1 MGQKEGN
8 QICLGVMIGAGMAAV
23 TELSVSMGSLL
34 TFESLESPTFQEKE
48 KVGLGTGA
56 QLGECV
62 VGMHAALRS
71 SRASY
76 KIG

>member
-34 TFESLESPTFQEKE
+34 TFESLESPTFQEK
-48 KVGLGTGA
+48 KRWDWGLGLNWGS
-56 QLGECV
+56 V
-62 VGMHAALRS
+62 
-71 SRASY
+71 
-76 KIG
+76 